1 MTGTSEP
8 TIVTPAVLR
17 AWPLPFPEGGKDERG
32 TVVVVGGS
40 VRTPGAVLL
49 AGLAA
54 LRAGAGKLQLATA
67 APTAAAMAM
76 AVPEAAVDGIAVLAS
91 GALDPEAAVDAL
103 GARIERADAVL
114 LGPGLS
120 VPDAIAP
127 LLEGLL
133 PRVAPAAI
141 VVIDAVAIG
150 CLRAVPGELVAPLAG
165 RLVLTP
171 NRVEARQL
179 LDREDSDG
187 DDDAA
192 ELAVVSVFGEVAAPD
207 GRCWSDGTGS
217 IGLGTSGSGDVLAG
231 LVAGAAARCGD
242 AAQAAV
248 WGSHV
253 HGAAGDRLAA
263 KVGRLGYLARELL
276 DEAPRVLAELSG

>member
-1 MTGTSEP
+1 
-8 TIVTPAVLR
+8 VLR
-17 AWPLPFPEGGKDERG
+17 AWPLPFPEGGKEARG
-32 TVVVVGGS
+32 TVLVVGGS
-40 VRTPGAVLL
+40 VRTPGAVVL

-67 APTAAAMAM
+67 APAAAAMAM
-76 AVPEAAVDGIAVLAS
+76 AVPEAAVDGIEVLDS
-91 GALDPEAAVDAL
+91 GALDPAAAVAAL
-103 GARIERADAVL
+103 GHRIGRAQAVL
-114 LGPGLS
+114 IGPGLS
-120 VPDAIAP
+120 APDAIAP

-133 PRVAPAAI
+133 SKVGPEAV
-141 VVIDAVAIG
+141 VVIDAVAIS
-150 CLRAVPGELVAPLAG
+150 CLPSLPPPVVAPLAG

-171 NRVEARQL
+171 NLTEARQL
-179 LDREDSDG
+179 LGREESDG
-187 DDDAA
+187 DEGPA
-192 ELAVVSVFGEVAAPD
+192 ELAAAAATAYSAVVSVYGEVAAPD
-207 GRCWSDGTGS
+207 GRRWSDGTGA

-263 KVGRLGYLARELL
+263 KIGRVGYLARELL
-276 DEAPRVLAELSG
+276 DQAPLVLAELAG